1 MPTISNDNLYKTIRR
16 ALTHAAF
23 LIVLLWLL
31 FKIVHVLMLVLLAVI
46 LVLVINVP
54 VAWLEK
60 RKIKR
65 GLACLIVFGAI
76 AICLALMFWLIVPKI
91 SEQLTVLINNL
102 PVYADQLSKNISSWF
117 NNTDKLN
124 TAIEGEGTE
133 LSKLIPSLPDMLIS
147 VGNYS
152 LSLLSSVLVFIIFI
166 SMVVYAVINPRPLLQ
181 FYFSFFSPAKREQAK
196 NALFNTSA
204 MLNGW
209 MKSNLIG
216 GGIEAVCVTTFLSIM
231 NVPGAWVFGAIA
243 LFAILIPK
251 IGFFIMAVP
260 PVLVAL
266 SINGLTAL
274 WVTIFFLAL
283 DEIMGDFVL
292 PRIRSTTMNLHP
304 VSTIV
309 AVLIMGAAFGFI
321 GALLATPV
329 TAIIK
334 AYYEAFFS
342 ARIKRDKQMNS
353 RIDAIIYHTDNTNN
367 SDRLNG

>member
-1 MPTISNDNLYKTIRR
+1 MANVTNDNLYKTIRR

-31 FKIVHVLMLVLLAVI
+31 FKIVNVLMLVLLAVI
-46 LVLVINVP
+46 LVLIINVP

-65 GLACLIVFGAI
+65 GLACLIVFGII
-76 AICLALMFWLIVPKI
+76 AICIALMFWLIVPKI
-91 SEQLTVLINNL
+91 SVQLTALINNL
-102 PVYADQLSKNISSWF
+102 PAYADQLSKNISSWF
-117 NNTDKLN
+117 NSNNKIN
-124 TAIEGEGTE
+124 TAIEGEGIE

-152 LSLLSSVLVFIIFI
+152 LSLLSSILVFIIFI
-166 SMVVYAVINPRPLLQ
+166 SMVVYAVVNPRPLLQ
-181 FYFSFFSPAKREQAK
+181 FYFSFFAPAKREKAK

-209 MKSNLIG
+209 MKANLIG
-216 GGIEAVCVTTFLSIM
+216 GGIEAVCVTVFLNIM
-231 NVPGAWVFGAIA
+231 NVPGAWVWGAIA

-260 PVLVAL
+260 PILVAL
-266 SINGLTAL
+266 SINPLTAL
-274 WVTIFFLAL
+274 WVTIFFLGL
-283 DEIMGDFVL
+283 DEIMGDFIL
-292 PRIRSTTMNLHP
+292 PKIRSTTMNLHP

-309 AVLIMGAAFGFI
+309 AVLIMGSAFGLI

-342 ARIKRDKQMNS
+342 TRVKRDKQMNS
-353 RIDAIIYHTDNTNN
+353 RIDAIIYHSDDTKTMDN
-367 SDRLNG
+367 G

>member
-1 MPTISNDNLYKTIRR
+1 
-16 ALTHAAF
+16 
-23 LIVLLWLL
+23 
-31 FKIVHVLMLVLLAVI
+31 
-46 LVLVINVP
+46 
-54 VAWLEK
+54 
-60 RKIKR
+60 
-65 GLACLIVFGAI
+65 
-76 AICLALMFWLIVPKI
+76 
-91 SEQLTVLINNL
+91 
-102 PVYADQLSKNISSWF
+102 
-117 NNTDKLN
+117 
-124 TAIEGEGTE
+124 
-133 LSKLIPSLPDMLIS
+133 
-147 VGNYS
+147 
-152 LSLLSSVLVFIIFI
+152 
-166 SMVVYAVINPRPLLQ
+166 MVVYAVVNPRPLLQ

-309 AVLIMGAAFGFI
+309 AVLIMGSAFGFI

-353 RIDAIIYHTDNTNN
+353 RIDAIIYHSDDTKTIDN
-367 SDRLNG
+367 

>member
-1 MPTISNDNLYKTIRR
+1 MANVTNDNLYKTIRR
-16 ALTHAAF
+16 ALTHAAL
-23 LIVLLWLL
+23 LIVLLWFL
-31 FKIVHVLMLVLLAVI
+31 FKIVNVLMLILLAII
-46 LVLVINVP
+46 LVLIINVP

-76 AICLALMFWLIVPKI
+76 AICIALMFWLIVPKI
-91 SEQLTVLINNL
+91 SEQLTALINNL
-102 PVYADQLSKNISSWF
+102 PVYADQLSKNLSSWF
-117 NNTDKLN
+117 KSNNKIN
-124 TAIEGEGTE
+124 TAIEGEGIE

-152 LSLLSSVLVFIIFI
+152 LSLLSSILVFIIFV
-166 SMVVYAVINPRPLLQ
+166 SMVVYAVVNPRPLFQ
-181 FYFSFFSPAKREQAK
+181 FYFSFFAPAKREKAK
-196 NALFNTSA
+196 IALSNTSA

-209 MKSNLIG
+209 MKANLIG
-216 GGIEAVCVTTFLSIM
+216 GSIEAVCVTVFLSIM
-231 NVPGAWVFGAIA
+231 NVPGAWVWGAVTF
-243 LFAILIPK
+243 FAILIPK
-251 IGFFIMAVP
+251 LGFYIMAVP

-266 SINGLTAL
+266 SINPVTAL
-274 WVTIFFLAL
+274 WVTVFFLAL

-309 AVLIMGAAFGFI
+309 AVLIMGSAFGLI

-342 ARIKRDKQMNS
+342 TRVKRDRQMSS
-353 RIDAIIYHTDNTNN
+353 RIDAVLYHSKNTVDN
-367 SDRLNG
+367 